1 MGVVAGRFDV
11 FLVSL
16 DPTVGSEIRKTRPCV
31 IISPDEMNRHIR
43 TVIVAP
49 MTRPMTR
56 KGRDYP
62 TRVPCRFRGR
72 AGQVVLDQIR
82 TVDGARLVRRHGRLD
97 ARTGARVLEVLAE
110 MFAP

>member
-1 MGVVAGRFDV
+1 MDVGRFDI

-16 DPTVGSEIRKTRPCV
+16 DPTLGSEIQKTRPCLV
-31 IISPDEMNRHIR
+31 ISPDEMNRYIR

-49 MTRPMTR
+49 MTTR
-56 KGRDYP
+56 GRVYP
-62 TRVPCRFRGR
+62 TRIDCRFQKK

-82 TVDGARLVRRHGRLD
+82 TVDKRRLVRRLGKLD
-97 ARTGARVLEVLAE
+97 NGTAARVLDTLTE